1 VSVVP
6 SSTGTLTDFISGAA
20 GVVVVLSGVFA
31 GIARAYAVLIGAE
44 PKEIERAT
52 AAGFVVG
59 TVLAVA
65 LFMGELA
72 S

>member
-1 VSVVP
+1 MAP
-6 SSTGTLTDFISGAA
+6 TNTGALTDFISGAA

-31 GIARAYAVLIGAE
+31 GIARAYAVLTDAE

-52 AAGFVVG
+52 AVGFIVG
-59 TVLAVA
+59 TLLAVA
-65 LFMGELA
+65 LFVGELA

>member
-1 VSVVP
+1 MVP
-6 SSTGTLTDFISGAA
+6 AHTGTLTDFVSGAA

-31 GIARAYAVLIGAE
+31 GIARAYAVLTDAE
-44 PKEIERAT
+44 PNEIERAT
-52 AAGFVVG
+52 AVGFIVG

-65 LFMGELA
+65 LLVGELA